1 MALRRNDFIQR
12 EGLHTMSID
21 TRADGPGASQF
32 LERARTNQAR
42 LVGALQP
49 HYDFVVCGAGSSG
62 SVVARRLAENPDVS
76 VLLVEAG
83 GDDNVPSVTQPG
95 QWVTN
100 IGTERD
106 WGFQS
111 QPNFRVNDRSIP
123 FSMGKVLGG
132 GSSINLMVWARGH
145 RNDWDLF
152 AAEAADPAWN
162 YDSVLA
168 TYRSIE
174 DWHGAADPA
183 YRGTGGPVFVQPA
196 PSPNPLAPATVE
208 GACSV
213 GIPTFESPNGAMME
227 TAGGAALADLR
238 IRHGRR
244 ESVFRSYVFPHLDRP
259 NLTVLTMAHVNR
271 IAFEGRRASGVEVV
285 HQGITRHIGARHEV
299 VLSLGAIHTPKV
311 LMLSGIGDEEELKQH
326 GIPVLQHLPGV
337 GRNFQDHVAFDCVW
351 EYRVG
356 LPPRNGMSEATM
368 FWNSQG
374 HQDSPDMFA
383 CQGEIPHCSPENA
396 ARYGLPDAGWSLRGT
411 LTQPKSR
418 GSLHLTG
425 PSPDHPIRIDA
436 NTFSE
441 PDDVRSA
448 IACVERCREI
458 GNSAPL
464 RPFVKREV
472 MPGNA
477 TGHELETFV
486 RNAATSFWHQT
497 GTAKMGQ
504 DTMSVVNG
512 ALEVYGIEK
521 LRIADGSIMPRI
533 TTGNTMAP
541 CVIIGE
547 RAAEF
552 ITAEHSL

>member
-1 MALRRNDFIQR
+1 
-12 EGLHTMSID
+12 
-21 TRADGPGASQF
+21 
-32 LERARTNQAR
+32 
-42 LVGALQP
+42 
-49 HYDFVVCGAGSSG
+49 
-62 SVVARRLAENPDVS
+62 
-76 VLLVEAG
+76 
-83 GDDNVPSVTQPG
+83 
-95 QWVTN
+95 
-100 IGTERD
+100 
-106 WGFQS
+106 
-111 QPNFRVNDRSIP
+111 
-123 FSMGKVLGG
+123 
-132 GSSINLMVWARGH
+132 
-145 RNDWDLF
+145 
-152 AAEAADPAWN
+152 
-162 YDSVLA
+162 
-168 TYRSIE
+168 
-174 DWHGAADPA
+174 
-183 YRGTGGPVFVQPA
+183 
-196 PSPNPLAPATVE
+196 
-208 GACSV
+208 
-213 GIPTFESPNGAMME
+213 
-227 TAGGAALADLR
+227 
-238 IRHGRR
+238 
-244 ESVFRSYVFPHLDRP
+244 
-259 NLTVLTMAHVNR
+259 MAHVNR
-271 IAFEGRRASGVEVV
+271 IAFEGRRASGVEIV
-285 HQGITRHIGARHEV
+285 HQGITRHIGARREV
-299 VLSLGAIHTPKV
+299 VLSLGAINTPKV

-326 GIPVLQHLPGV
+326 GIPVRQHLPGV

-351 EYRVG
+351 EYEVG

-383 CQGEIPHCSPENA
+383 CQGEVPHCSPENA

-425 PSPDHPIRIDA
+425 PSPHRPIRIDA
-436 NTFSE
+436 NTFSD
-441 PDDVRSA
+441 PDDVKAA

-472 MPGNA
+472 MPGNS

-512 ALEVYGIEK
+512 ALEVYGVER

-547 RAAEF
+547 RAAESVVG
-552 ITAEHSL
+552 AHRL